1 MNVASI
7 FESLYTYLYKV
18 GVYNQAKVASYVG
31 LTIDAD
37 AYKRI
42 TGDDYVAQTAK

>member
-1 MNVASI
+1 MNMASI

-18 GVYNQAKVASYVG
+18 GVYNQTKVASYVG
-31 LTIDAD
+31 LTIDAN

-42 TGDDYVAQTAK
+42 TGDDYVAPTA

>member
-31 LTIDAD
+31 LKIDEA

-42 TGDDYVAQTAK
+42 TGDDYVASTAK

>member
-1 MNVASI
+1 MNLAKI
-7 FESLYTYLYKV
+7 YESLYAYLYKV

-31 LTIDAD
+31 LTIDAN

-42 TGDDYVAQTAK
+42 TGEDYVAPIA

>member
-18 GVYNQAKVASYVG
+18 DVYNQAKVASFGG
-31 LTIDAD
+31 LIIDAN

-42 TGDDYVAQTAK
+42 TGDYYAPTA

>member
-1 MNVASI
+1 MNLANV

-18 GVYNQAKVASYVG
+18 GVYDQTKVASYVG
-31 LTIDAD
+31 LTIDAA

-42 TGDDYVAQTAK
+42 TGDDYVAPTA

>member
-1 MNVASI
+1 MNMASI
-7 FESLYTYLYKV
+7 FESVYAYLYKV
-18 GVYNQAKVASYVG
+18 GVYDQAKVVSYVG

-42 TGDDYVAQTAK
+42 TGDDYVAPTV